1 MTKISIAAERL
12 SHARADANLLVAR
25 LREDS
30 LTSEGWLTIA
40 RQAEALARRARKEA
54 EQTK

>member
-1 MTKISIAAERL
+1 MTKITIAAERL

-25 LREDS
+25 LRSDS
-30 LTSEGWLTIA
+30 LSSVEWLTVA